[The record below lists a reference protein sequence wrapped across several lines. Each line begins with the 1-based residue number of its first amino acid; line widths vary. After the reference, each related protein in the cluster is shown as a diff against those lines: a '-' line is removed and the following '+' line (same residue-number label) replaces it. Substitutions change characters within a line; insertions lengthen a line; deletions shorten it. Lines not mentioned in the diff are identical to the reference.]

1 MNVSQSF
8 KAAIVSI
15 LFLGL
20 VVVGPAPASAGDMWF
35 QQALFLAH
43 IPLGGGQFFTTNYV
57 FTASEGANTTV
68 NVKCFNETSQ
78 RIGPVAGVNVELG
91 ATGQLAQHTPTTLGV
106 TSDVLFTSTGNGW
119 CWANNVNS
127 GLDFT
132 TQVTVGVT
140 TDLTPGGILNSA
152 SSSFVGTTHGSGE
165 VTSAVGGIPFF
176 TTSGGAQHFLI
187 LLNALTVSRT
197 VTLTLF
203 DANGIPQ
210 GAPLVRNL
218 SGRDL
223 DPLSIPAVFGV
234 VPTPPTSGSMKIVAS
249 GTGVLG
255 WYLQVYPTGSR
266 AIFAPIGLDG
276 DNTTQ
281 LPSGSAP

>member
-1 MNVSQSF
+1 MHASRSF
-8 KAAIVSI
+8 KVAIVGI
-15 LFLGL
+15 LLLGF
-20 VVVGPAPASAGDMWF
+20 VVLSPASGSAGDMWF

-68 NVKCFNETSQ
+68 NVKCFNDTSQ
-78 RIGPVAGVNVELG
+78 RIGPPAGVNVELS

-106 TSDVLFTSTGNGW
+106 TSDVLFTSSGVGW
-119 CWANNVNS
+119 CWANNINS

-165 VTSAVGGIPFF
+165 VTAGLAGVPFF
-176 TTSGGAQHFLI
+176 TTSGGAQHFLV
-187 LLNALTVSRT
+187 LLNALTTART
-197 VTLTLF
+197 VTITLF

-210 GAPLVRNL
+210 GSPLVRNL
-218 SGRDL
+218 SSRDL
-223 DPLSIPAVFGV
+223 DALSIPAVFG
-234 VPTPPTSGSMKIVAS
+234 VPTPPTSGSMRIVAS
-249 GTGVLG
+249 GNGVLG
-255 WYLQVYPTGSR
+255 WYLQVLPTGSR
-266 AIFAPIGLDG
+266 AVFAPIGLDG

-281 LPSGSAP
+281 LPSASAH